1 MHPLRKS
8 LHDELHARP
17 SIYFDGPAHV
27 YHFALLDDGASI
39 DGIIRQLDELADN
52 PSRGAHRHGLLRIA
66 GYAFKWE
73 RHTEFLSLTWVVSRA
88 PEIPH
93 WVEPPQPLQG
103 LLDAHRELIINA
115 VVVLV
120 EGPQSAAGDPAAY
133 GFKDPAGSH
142 IGGGDA
148 TVWSDFRLS
157 EQGYSRI
164 LLVNRALNAYR
175 LGRMIRRLLEIET
188 YRMLASLAL
197 PTAQEIGG
205 TLQELDRSLIHLA
218 ERNAEMDNSEAKSLL
233 DALTELSARLMR
245 CAAACRPR
253 FSAAEAYAQ
262 IVFERIGE
270 LRESHVGSN
279 QRLGVFIERRF
290 KPSVR
295 YCAATERRLD
305 RLASGIANLGDL
317 LQARAQVEVEEQ
329 NSKILESLNARAST
343 QLKIQK
349 AVEGFSLI
357 AISYYLIGLLKL
369 TLEGLQALG
378 TPLSSKMLFALL
390 APLFMLTLFML
401 ARRLKNA
408 ARH

>member
-1 MHPLRKS
+1 MHPLRES

-27 YHFALLDDGASI
+27 YHFALLDDGVCI
-39 DGIIRQLDELADN
+39 DPIIAQLEGLADQH
-52 PSRGAHRHGLLRIA
+52 SHGASRHGLLRID
-66 GYAFKWE
+66 GYPFKWE
-73 RHTEFLSLTWVVSRA
+73 RHSEFLSLTWVVPRTPQTPLWA
-88 PEIPH
+88 ELPE
-93 WVEPPQPLQG
+93 PLRG
-103 LLDAHRELIINA
+103 LLQTHQALIINA
-115 VVVLV
+115 LVVLV
-120 EGPQSAAGDPAAY
+120 EDAQEALDDPAAY

-142 IGGGDA
+142 VGGGDA

-157 EQGYSRI
+157 EQGFNRI
-164 LLVNRALNAYR
+164 LLINRGLNAYR

-197 PTAQEIGG
+197 PTAQNIGV
-205 TLQELDRSLIHLA
+205 TLQELDRSLIRLA
-218 ERNAEMDNSEAKSLL
+218 ERNAGAGNSEAKELL

-245 CAAACRPR
+245 CGAACRPR

-270 LRESHVGSN
+270 LRESHVGGS

-290 KPSVR
+290 KPTVR

-329 NSKILESLNARAST
+329 NSEILESLNARTST

-357 AISYYLIGLLKL
+357 AISYYLVGLLKL
-369 TLEGLQALG
+369 TLEGLAALG
-378 TPLSSKMLFALL
+378 TPFSSKVLFAVL
-390 APLFMLTLFML
+390 APLFLLTLLLL
-401 ARRLKNA
+401 ARRLKVA